1 MTGPMEAHLASSFR
15 IEIDG
20 IGGASFV
27 RCRGLGARAE
37 VVLVAEGG
45 APGPRPLPGDVLW
58 DPLVLERGWVQDS
71 RLWEWF
77 ESREPRGGRIELL
90 GGGGEPAGRWS
101 FHRGW
106 PCRWSGPSFDAERD
120 EIALEVLEIVH
131 EGLRWEK
138 P

>member
-1 MTGPMEAHLASSFR
+1 MEAHLGSSFR

-20 IGGASFV
+20 LGEASFS
-27 RCRGLGARAE
+27 RCSGLGARVE
-37 VVLVAEGG
+37 VVRASEGG
-45 APGPRPLPGDVLW
+45 AAGPRLLPGEVRW
-58 DPLVLERGWVQDS
+58 DPLVLERGWVQDP

-77 ESREPRGGRIELL
+77 ESGEPRSGAVEILTPDGA
-90 GGGGEPAGRWS
+90 PAGRWS
-101 FHRGW
+101 FRRGW
-106 PCRWSGPSFDAERD
+106 PARWSGPSFDAGRD